1 MNGIDKD
8 TLEEL
13 RIIAIGNIQKY
24 QVETRRWR
32 DRKVKV
38 RTIEPRNLVHR
49 RMVNPEVVGKL
60 KSIWEGPYLV
70 KSTNRPRAFRLQDM
84 EGNEMPRSWNINDLR
99 RYYP

>member
-1 MNGIDKD
+1 MNGVDKD

-13 RIIAIGNIQKY
+13 RIKAIGNIQKY

-38 RTIEPRNLVHR
+38 RTIEPGNLVHR

>member
-38 RTIEPRNLVHR
+38 RTREPRAPKN
-49 RMVNPEVVGKL
+49 GK
-60 KSIWEGPYLV
+60 
-70 KSTNRPRAFRLQDM
+70 
-84 EGNEMPRSWNINDLR
+84 PRSSGQTKEYMGRAILSKK
-99 RYYP
+99 YQ